1 MKKYFSDLM
10 REISNCIF
18 ILKLSW
24 KMNKT
29 FFFIKIPLLIMG
41 VISSFFPLIFLRLIL
56 NEIQEGQDIK
66 KVLLYAGGYAGALL
80 CINLANNLLG
90 MILDRQTKKTVY
102 RTQEFLGKTV
112 MQLSYSDLEQ
122 PRMKDFI
129 EKAQS
134 SNLFFEIINNLF
146 SFISSTVTLIG
157 MATVVI
163 TLQPVILVMIV
174 IVVLLRLLTE
184 KRNRKT
190 YEKYRNIFTPIMRK
204 VGYLNRLMRTIEFG
218 KEVRINNLQKYILD
232 KTMDVADNEYL
243 YENKGQV
250 KELAKTNSMV
260 DIAVILQECVV
271 YLILAY
277 KVFFTGMP
285 IGDFSMYMTG
295 INSFTG
301 CLQGII
307 SAFSN
312 LRKNGEFSEDL
323 RYCVETANKSQKNKT
338 GSISAKEINA
348 VELEFRNV
356 SFKYPNT
363 DRMILKNVS
372 LKLKQGETLSL
383 VGVNGA
389 GKTTFVKLICRLY
402 EPTEGE
408 ILINGISINT
418 IPYEEY
424 CELLGVVFQ
433 DFKIF
438 AFTVAENVALSTN
451 YDIDDVERCM
461 EESDIMKKIDSLT
474 MGAETFLSKEF
485 NENGIELSGGES
497 QKLAIARTL
506 YKDPPLIILD
516 EPTSALDPIA
526 EYDIYQR
533 FSNLVRG
540 RTAVYISHRLS
551 STRFT
556 DNIAVFENGE
566 LCEYGNH
573 RELLKI
579 EGGIYEKMFKMQ
591 AKYYIS

>member
-1 MKKYFSDLM
+1 MKKYFSHLM

-24 KMNKT
+24 KINKR

-41 VISSFFPLIFLRLIL
+41 IISSFFPLIFLRLIL

-66 KVLLYAGGYAGALL
+66 KVLLYAGGYAGVIL

-90 MILDRQTKKTVY
+90 LILDRQMKKTVY
-102 RTQEFLGKTV
+102 RTQEFLGNTV

-157 MATVVI
+157 MAAVVV

-174 IVVLLRLLTE
+174 IVVLLRLLAE

-204 VGYLNRLMRTIEFG
+204 IGYLNRLLGAIEFG
-218 KEVRINNLQKYILD
+218 KEVRINNMQKYILD

-260 DIAVILQECVV
+260 DIAVILQECIV
-271 YLILAY
+271 YIILAH
-277 KVFFTGMP
+277 KVFFSGMP

-307 SAFSN
+307 FAFSN
-312 LRKNGEFSEDL
+312 LRKNGEFSEDF
-323 RYCVETANKSQKNKT
+323 RYCVETANKSRENKKR
-338 GSISAKEINA
+338 SISVKEINA

-356 SFKYPNT
+356 SFKYPGT

-372 LKLKQGETLSL
+372 LKLKKGETLSL

-408 ILINGISINT
+408 ILINGIPINT
-418 IPYEEY
+418 IPYEDY
-424 CELLGVVFQ
+424 CEILGVVFQ

-438 AFTVAENVALSTN
+438 AFSVAENIALSTS
-451 YDIDDVERCM
+451 YDMDNVERCM
-461 EESDIMKKIDSLT
+461 EESDIMKKVDSLSF
-474 MGAETFLSKEF
+474 GAETFLSKEF
-485 NENGIELSGGES
+485 SENGIELSGGES

-526 EYDIYQR
+526 EYEIYQK
-533 FSNLVRG
+533 FSSLVRG
-540 RTAVYISHRLS
+540 RTAIYISHRLS
-551 STRFT
+551 SARFT

-566 LCEYGNH
+566 LCEYGPH
-573 RELLKI
+573 QKLLKSDS
-579 EGGIYEKMFKMQ
+579 GIYKKMFQMQ
-591 AKYYIS
+591 AKYYA

>member
-1 MKKYFSDLM
+1 M
-10 REISNCIF
+10 
-18 ILKLSW
+18 
-24 KMNKT
+24 
-29 FFFIKIPLLIMG
+29 
-41 VISSFFPLIFLRLIL
+41 
-56 NEIQEGQDIK
+56 NEIQEGQNIT
-66 KVLLYAGGYAGALL
+66 KVLIYAGGYALALL

-90 MILDRQTKKTVY
+90 IVLDRQTKKTVY
-102 RTQEFLGKTV
+102 GTQEFLGKIV

-129 EKAQS
+129 QKAQS

-146 SFISSTVTLIG
+146 SFISSLVTLVG
-157 MATVVI
+157 MATIVV
-163 TLQPVILVMIV
+163 TLQPIILAMIV
-174 IVVLLRLLTE
+174 FVVLLRLLVE

-204 VGYLNRLMRTIEFG
+204 VGYLNSIMRTIEFG
-218 KEVRINNLQKYILD
+218 KEVRINNLQDYILD

-250 KELAKTNSMV
+250 KELAKTNLLV
-260 DIAVILQECVV
+260 DMAVIAQECLV
-271 YLILAY
+271 YIILAY
-277 KVFFTGMP
+277 KVFFGGMP

-307 SAFSN
+307 SSFSN
-312 LRKNGEFSEDL
+312 LRKNGEFSEDF
-323 RYCVETANKSQKNKT
+323 RYCVEMSNKSRQDKT
-338 GSISAKEINA
+338 VCLSSKDIDA

-363 DRMILKNVS
+363 DRMILKNIS

-408 ILINGISINT
+408 ILINGIPINT
-418 IPYEEY
+418 IPYEDY
-424 CELLGVVFQ
+424 CNLLGVVFQ

-438 AFTVAENVALSTN
+438 AFSVAENVALSTN
-451 YDIDDVERCM
+451 YDMSAVERCM
-461 EESDIMKKIDSLT
+461 EESDIMKKVESLPDKS
-474 MGAETFLSKEF
+474 ETFLSKEF
-485 NENGIELSGGES
+485 NENGIEFSGGEG

-506 YKDPPLIILD
+506 YKNPPLIILD

-526 EYDIYQR
+526 EYEIYQK
-533 FSNLVRG
+533 FSNLVKG
-540 RTAVYISHRLS
+540 RTAIYISHRLS

-556 DNIAVFENGE
+556 DKIAVFSDGE

-573 RELLKI
+573 RDLLSVENGVYKN
-579 EGGIYEKMFKMQ
+579 MFEMQ
-591 AKYYIS
+591 AQYYV